1 MVVQYLSTP
10 NPEQASNLSS
20 VCVCRDWHLVQTRIR
35 DHPDFGLYF
44 VEYPEDTT
52 WMEADL
58 FDGDTDSRIPF
69 DVLRLPEAETV
80 YKNHLNQLHAHQQ
93 RLE

>member
-1 MVVQYLSTP
+1 MVNFHLYENNELINIWLIDYLI
-10 NPEQASNLSS
+10 LIFLLL
-20 VCVCRDWHLVQTRIR
+20 R
-35 DHPDFGLYF
+35 
-44 VEYPEDTT
+44 
-52 WMEADL
+52 MEADL
-58 FDGDTDSRIPF
+58 FDGDSGVDSRIPY

>member
-1 MVVQYLSTP
+1 
-10 NPEQASNLSS
+10 
-20 VCVCRDWHLVQTRIR
+20 
-35 DHPDFGLYF
+35 
-44 VEYPEDTT
+44 
-52 WMEADL
+52 MEADL
-58 FDGDTDSRIPF
+58 FDGDADSRIPF

>member
-1 MVVQYLSTP
+1 MKTKNINSLTK
-10 NPEQASNLSS
+10 
-20 VCVCRDWHLVQTRIR
+20 
-35 DHPDFGLYF
+35 YF
-44 VEYPEDTT
+44 R
-52 WMEADL
+52 MEADL
-58 FDGDTDSRIPF
+58 FDGDNGSVSRIPY